1 MKNVI
6 YKNAQTFLDANSLE
20 IIRELPDRFTLNDFS
35 EKVHL
40 VFPNDYAK
48 AIRDFGGEKYL
59 KFWINTYYLPRRP
72 HMVMR
77 QRPTPYD
84 GVLIDFRSKSH
95 LDRVWLKAKKKS
107 MFFLKNTVTF
117 SDSSTY
123 RIEHSN
129 EVKSIKS

>member
-1 MKNVI
+1 MKKVI
-6 YKNAQTFLDANSLE
+6 YKNAQAFLDANSLE
-20 IIRELPDRFTLNDFS
+20 IIRELPDRFTLDDFS

-59 KFWINTYYLPRRP
+59 KLWINTYYLPRRP

-84 GVLIDFRSKSH
+84 GALIDFRSKSYVNK
-95 LDRVWLKAKKKS
+95 VWLKVKKKHVS
-107 MFFLKNTVTF
+107 F
-117 SDSSTY
+117 
-123 RIEHSN
+123 
-129 EVKSIKS
+129 

>member
-1 MKNVI
+1 MKKLI
-6 YKNAQTFLDANSLE
+6 YKNVQAFLDANSLE

-72 HMVMR
+72 NIVTR
-77 QRPTPYD
+77 RRPIPYD
-84 GVLIDFRSKSH
+84 GALIDFRSKSYVNK
-95 LDRVWLKAKKKS
+95 VWLKVKKN
-107 MFFLKNTVTF
+107 MFLFEIHGYFLGF
-117 SDSSTY
+117 YD
-123 RIEHSN
+123 I
-129 EVKSIKS
+129 